1 MNQTATLVVFF
12 LGSLLLTLFAFFMIL
27 YITIQKRRQYR
38 FALEKQQLE
47 HKYQSQLLQSRIEVQ
62 EQALQNLS
70 EELHDNIGQVL
81 SLTKMQLHRI
91 VEKSEDEMIRKNAQQ
106 GTELLVKAI
115 SDLRSI
121 SHTAN
126 GGLILNIGLIESIKK
141 EVSYISSVKNINCTF
156 SVEGTPYPLGSEK
169 DLLVFRIIQESLA
182 NAIKHGNPDTIRI
195 ALEYKPEV
203 FSAHVTDN
211 GAGFATDN
219 LDGSRGLGLHNMKV
233 RAGLLQ
239 GTLNVLSSKETGT
252 TINLDMPVS
261 YEGKGQ

>member
-1 MNQTATLVVFF
+1 MNQTAILIVFF
-12 LGSLLLTLFAFFMIL
+12 LGSLVLTLFAFFMIL
-27 YITIQKRRQYR
+27 YLALQKRRQYS

-47 HKYQSQLLQSRIEVQ
+47 HKYDSELLQSRIEVQ

-91 VEKSEDEMIRKNAQQ
+91 VEKTEDESIRKNAQQ
-106 GTELLVKAI
+106 GTELLVQAI

-141 EVSYISSVKNINCTF
+141 EVSYISSVKNINCNF
-156 SVEGTPYPLGSEK
+156 SIEGVPYPLTREK

-182 NAIKHGNPDTIRI
+182 NAIKHGSPDKIEI
-195 ALEYKPEV
+195 ALEYKPGI
-203 FSAHVTDN
+203 FSARVTDN
-211 GAGFATDN
+211 GAGFKADTIN
-219 LDGSRGLGLHNMKV
+219 GSKGLGLHNMKV
-233 RAGLLQ
+233 RADMLK

-261 YEGKGQ
+261 YEGEK